1 MGRPSEK
8 IDKEGKPLKVV
19 GCTCVVLRIMIK
31 ISRAKDIIKCKKW
44 VNKNLALVRIH
55 EWTWIVISSQHVPF
69 KDLWLVGMIS
79 IKSDPSVINSSSQ
92 HQDKGTLSAQLVSSS
107 LSWMDCSWIISLLFQ
122 KDFWQGSKIWFIFS
136 LSAWHGQIT
145 KFCVHFA
152 HGSSSLSVGQSL
164 VCAHIPVSLPP
175 SLFFLSRKWCQYPA
189 LAADRC
195 SDHHYW
201 WCKGGW
207 QMRLFCSV
215 PSSLCIVYSRNV
227 LR

>member
-8 IDKEGKPLKVV
+8 IDREGKPLKVV

-107 LSWMDCSWIISLLFQ
+107 LSWMDFLELYLCYSRKTSDKGLRSGL
-122 KDFWQGSKIWFIFS
+122 
-136 LSAWHGQIT
+136 
-145 KFCVHFA
+145 
-152 HGSSSLSVGQSL
+152 SSLSLLDMDKS
-164 VCAHIPVSLPP
+164 PSSVSTLPTVLPP
-175 SLFFLSRKWCQYPA
+175 YLLVRVWYVHTFLSHCHLPSSF
-189 LAADRC
+189 C
-195 SDHHYW
+195 PESDVSIQPW
-201 WCKGGW
+201 LLTDAQTTTTDGAREGGRW
-207 QMRLFCSV
+207 GCSV
-215 PSSLCIVYSRNV
+215 QFLVHCV
-227 LR
+227 LFTVEMF